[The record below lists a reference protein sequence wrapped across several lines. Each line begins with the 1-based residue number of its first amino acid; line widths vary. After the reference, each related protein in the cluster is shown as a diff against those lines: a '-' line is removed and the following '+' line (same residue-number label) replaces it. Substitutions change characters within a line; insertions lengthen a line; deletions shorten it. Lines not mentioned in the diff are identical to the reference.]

1 MNKVFIQEVRSRFI
15 KARLELGKSQKGI
28 SKVSGVST
36 ATISLF
42 EAGKVDPG
50 IVTVISILEAVGL
63 SLSIVDLDL
72 PKSKEDLTSQT

>member
-1 MNKVFIQEVRSRFI
+1 MNKTFIQEVRNRFI
-15 KARLELGKSQKGI
+15 RARVELGKSQKSI

-50 IVTVISILEAVGL
+50 IVTIISILEAVGL
-63 SLSIVDLDL
+63 SLEITKLNSPAKD
-72 PKSKEDLTSQT
+72 EDLTSQT